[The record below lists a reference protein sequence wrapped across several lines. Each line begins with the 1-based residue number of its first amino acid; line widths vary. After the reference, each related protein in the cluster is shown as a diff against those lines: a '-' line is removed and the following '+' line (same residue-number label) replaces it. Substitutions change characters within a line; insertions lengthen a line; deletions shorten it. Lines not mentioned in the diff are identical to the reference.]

1 MLARQNEVELCLA
14 ANRSLHL
21 FFKVFFFAM
30 GDRKLIG
37 NQLLKNSLRCSSL
50 CSLDQPSQIVDH
62 KANKRDPLRKL
73 LAPQSRVKSVFQ
85 YTERRAELTSL

>member
-21 FFKVFFFAM
+21 FFKGFFFAM
-30 GDRKLIG
+30 GGRKLIG
-37 NQLLKNSLRCSSL
+37 NQLLKNSLRCLSL

-73 LAPQSRVKSVFQ
+73 FAPQSRVKSVFQ

>member
-30 GDRKLIG
+30 GGRKLIG
-37 NQLLKNSLRCSSL
+37 NQLLKNSLRCLSL
-50 CSLDQPSQIVDH
+50 CSLD
-62 KANKRDPLRKL
+62 
-73 LAPQSRVKSVFQ
+73 
-85 YTERRAELTSL
+85 